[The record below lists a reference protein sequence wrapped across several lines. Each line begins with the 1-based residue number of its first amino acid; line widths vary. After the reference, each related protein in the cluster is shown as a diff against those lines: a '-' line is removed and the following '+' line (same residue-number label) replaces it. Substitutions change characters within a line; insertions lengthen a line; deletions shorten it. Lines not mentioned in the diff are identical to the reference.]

1 MRTNRNL
8 LIVAAV
14 VICSVLSVWFSTSIQ
29 GGSKTYEIQP
39 QITIPEYRT
48 DAARAIGSYERMM
61 ELYIG
66 LADGNLGKINSN
78 VQDILRK
85 MESIDSKLTD
95 LSSRIERIEKSLG
108 IEQPKLQSSADKT
121 AEKK

>member
-1 MRTNRNL
+1 MLTNRNL

-29 GGSKTYEIQP
+29 GESKTYEIQP
-39 QITIPEYRT
+39 QIAVPEYRT
-48 DAARAIGSYERMM
+48 DAARAIDAYERMM

-95 LSSRIERIEKSLG
+95 LSSRIGRIEKSLA
-108 IEQPKLQSSADKT
+108 IEQPLKSAEQKT
-121 AEKK
+121 EKN

>member
-1 MRTNRNL
+1 
-8 LIVAAV
+8 
-14 VICSVLSVWFSTSIQ
+14 
-29 GGSKTYEIQP
+29 
-39 QITIPEYRT
+39 
-48 DAARAIGSYERMM
+48 MM

-85 MESIDSKLTD
+85 LDFINDRLTD
-95 LSSRIERIEKSLG
+95 LSSRIERIEKSLS